1 MKHRRITRWPNVPE
15 GCRDLCNV
23 GQLATKR
30 KHSPFCS
37 KSELIGLAL
46 KVSETYPSLTVN
58 SYIYIYKKKSNKIN
72 LIIIQREKKKTSQ
85 WQGERESYRF
95 SVTVLVLLKRYESVG
110 CHRLEM
116 TSLRALAI

>member
-1 MKHRRITRWPNVPE
+1 MKHRRITRWPNVHE

-58 SYIYIYKKKSNKIN
+58 SYIKKKKSNKIN
-72 LIIIQREKKKTSQ
+72 LIIIQREKKQANGRVRGNLT
-85 WQGERESYRF
+85 GF
-95 SVTVLVLLKRYESVG
+95 P
-110 CHRLEM
+110 
-116 TSLRALAI
+116 